1 MSFEVKTIP
10 FFEKEFKKLFKKYP
24 SLKSDV
30 FKLILQLEL
39 DSTLGVALGKGFYK
53 IRLSISSKGKGKSGG
68 GRVITCVK
76 VTHSVVYLASIY
88 DKSEKPDISD
98 DELKFLASQ
107 IG

>member
-10 FFEKEFKKLFKKYP
+10 HFEKEFKRLFKKYP
-24 SLKSDV
+24 SLKSDI
-30 FKLILQLEL
+30 FKLISQLEIGPI
-39 DSTLGVALGKGFYK
+39 TGIPLGKDFYK
-53 IRLSISSKGKGKSGG
+53 IRLSISSKGRGKSGG

-76 VTHSVVYLASIY
+76 VVQNTVYLATVY
-88 DKSEKPDISD
+88 DKSEKSGISD